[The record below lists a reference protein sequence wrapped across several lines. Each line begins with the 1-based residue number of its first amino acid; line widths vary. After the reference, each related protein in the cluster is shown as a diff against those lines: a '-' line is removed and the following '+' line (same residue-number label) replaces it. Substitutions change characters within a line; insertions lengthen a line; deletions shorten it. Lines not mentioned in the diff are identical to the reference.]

1 MNHNKIP
8 PETDPTHT
16 PEGIRIPTFSPWR
29 AKRERVGGWCPATQ
43 RAFIAE
49 LTRTGCPAEAAKAV
63 GRSKR
68 SAYMLRD
75 KPGAES
81 FAAAWDTAKASA
93 GDAAQAVAV
102 SRALHGEIVP
112 IYRKGQFWGF
122 RVQHNDRM
130 LMAALK
136 AGGASDAALAA
147 HRKTLERWEV
157 QLRRMQIG
165 LELGELQGKA
175 LDEAEEDH
183 RVWSREIE
191 REQRRQRNAEIRAAV
206 RKGMAREAPPE
217 PRIRGL

>member
-1 MNHNKIP
+1 MRDSP
-8 PETDPTHT
+8 PSTHPDPTHT
-16 PEGIRIPTFSPWR
+16 PEGVPIPTFSPWR
-29 AKRERVGGWCPATQ
+29 AKRERAGGWCPATQ

-49 LTRTGCPAEAAKAV
+49 LTRTGCPTEAAKAV

-81 FAAAWDTAKASA
+81 FAAAWDAAKAGA
-93 GDAAQAVAV
+93 GDAAYAVAV
-102 SRALHGEIVP
+102 NRGLHGEIVP
-112 IYRKGQFWGF
+112 IFRKGKFWGY

-130 LMAALK
+130 LIAALK
-136 AGGASDAALAA
+136 AGGASDEALTA
-147 HRKTLERWEV
+147 HRRTLERWEV

-165 LELGELQGKA
+165 LEQGEPQGKA

-183 RVWSREIE
+183 RVWSHEMD

-206 RKGMAREAPPE
+206 RKGMAKEAPPE

>member
-1 MNHNKIP
+1 MRNTPPP
-8 PETDPTHT
+8 PENDPNHT
-16 PEGIRIPTFSPWR
+16 PEGVPIPTFSPWR

-49 LTRTGCPAEAAKAV
+49 LTRTGCPAEAAQAV
-63 GRSKR
+63 GRSRR
-68 SAYMLRD
+68 SAYMLHD

-81 FAAAWDTAKASA
+81 FAAAWDVAKASA
-93 GDAAQAVAV
+93 GDAAEAVAV

-112 IYRKGQFWGF
+112 IYRKGKFWGY

-136 AGGASDAALAA
+136 AQGSSDAALAA
-147 HRKTLERWEV
+147 HRRTLERWEV

-165 LELGELQGKA
+165 LEEGEPQGKA
-175 LDEAEEDH
+175 LDDAEEDH
-183 RVWSREIE
+183 RVWALEME

-206 RKGMAREAPPE
+206 RKGMAKEAPPE